1 MKMYKLL
8 ALVTA
13 FCCLELQAESKFTPF
28 NVIIKSFQ
36 VNSDGK
42 SNQVVVELARM
53 EHSVTGNLERSTD
66 GVQFNSSKVFELE
79 EGFSGTLSYND
90 RDVKS
95 GTYYYR
101 IRLSKSN
108 FAPFT
113 SNIISVKIAGAEAN
127 ARSIRSP
134 NPFTNTIV
142 VNGDFGDA
150 DRIRVELSDMSGKV
164 RLIKVIDIN
173 STTKSIS
180 IPASSLNKGMYII
193 RVKQM
198 GSKDAKLLVTQSIY
212 KNAE

>member
-13 FCCLELQAESKFTPF
+13 FCCLELQAESKFSPF

-53 EHSVTGNLERSTD
+53 EHGVTGNLERSTD
-66 GVQFNSSKVFELE
+66 GVRFNSIKTFELE
-79 EGFSGTLSYND
+79 EGFSGTLSYSD
-90 RDVKS
+90 KDVKS

-101 IRLSKSN
+101 IRLSKLSYKT
-108 FAPFT
+108 FT

-127 ARSIRSP
+127 ARSFRIQ
-134 NPFTNTIV
+134 NPFTNSIV

-150 DRIRVELSDMSGKV
+150 DRVRVELSDMNGKV
-164 RLIKVIDIN
+164 RLVKVIDI
-173 STTKSIS
+173 SPATKSIN
-180 IPASSLNKGMYII
+180 IPASGLNKGMYII

-198 GSKDAKLLVTQSIY
+198 GSKDGNLLVTQSIY

>member
-8 ALVTA
+8 ALATV
-13 FCCLELQAESKFTPF
+13 FCCLELQAESKFSPY

-66 GVQFNSSKVFELE
+66 GIQFNSIKTFELE
-79 EGFSGTLSYND
+79 EGFSGIISYSD
-90 RDVKS
+90 RDVKT

-101 IRLSKSN
+101 IRLTKSN
-108 FAPFT
+108 FAAFT

-127 ARSIRSP
+127 ARSFRIP

-150 DRIRVELSDMSGKV
+150 DRVRVELSDMSGKV
-164 RLIKVIDIN
+164 RLVKVIDIN
-173 STTKSIS
+173 SATNSIS

-198 GSKDAKLLVTQSIY
+198 GAKDAKLLVTQSIY